1 MTKLTAE
8 LLQKKCQLLSR
19 KHGFE
24 VSGIASV
31 SLEKEYL
38 RYLNWIDKGYA
49 GEMEYLKNNSELRSN
64 LEKLWPNTKSALV
77 VGMQYKSK
85 KKNTKHFPT
94 DFYGEIADYAH
105 GGDYHKFIKKRL
117 LRILKELKETDITIE
132 GRSFVDTAPILERD
146 LAVKA
151 GLGWKAKNSL
161 LLNRT
166 LGSYF
171 FIGVLLLN
179 KEIANSNSFQENHCG
194 SCNECI
200 EKCPTDAII
209 APEIVDARRCIS
221 YLTIELRGPI
231 PRDLRA
237 MMGNHIFG
245 CDICQ
250 IVCPWN
256 EKAPETQQNRF
267 LPRPK
272 TENTNLEELLQL
284 NEKSFREKFQG
295 TAILRAKYDGFLRN
309 VLIAIGNSHKKEY
322 LNLLRQTLRHR
333 LPLVRGHSAWAIAEI
348 VKKTNQ
354 NYIRFSLEERLLVEK
369 DEWVKEEIELA
380 LGEITKS
387 NKVIL
392 EVGKT

>member
-1 MTKLTAE
+1 MYFFW
-8 LLQKKCQLLSR
+8 LLLVTVFWTVFYGIITIIVFPIDFTRGKILSKIVKYWAR
-19 KHGFE
+19 TIFF
-24 VSGIASV
+24 SAGI
-31 SLEKEYL
+31 
-38 RYLNWIDKGYA
+38 
-49 GEMEYLKNNSELRSN
+49 
-64 LEKLWPNTKSALV
+64 
-77 VGMQYKSK
+77 KSK
-85 KKNTKHFPT
+85 IIGLDNIDNSKNYIFAANHSSSLDIPLMLGYIPFWIVPVSKV
-94 DFYGEIADYAH
+94 
-105 GGDYHKFIKKRL
+105 
-117 LRILKELKETDITIE
+117 ELKWIPFL
-132 GRSFVDTAPILERD
+132 GWAMQMGGHVFVDRRNHE
-146 LAVKA
+146 KA
-151 GLGWKAKNSL
+151 MSSLRKAKKSL
-161 LLNRT
+161 LLDRT

-171 FIGVLLLN
+171 FIGVLLLK

-272 TENTNLEELLQL
+272 TENTNLEKLLQL

>member
-1 MTKLTAE
+1 MTKITTKSLYE
-8 LLQKKCQLLSR
+8 KCQILSK

-24 VSGIASV
+24 ISGIASI
-31 SLEKEYL
+31 SLKKEHL
-38 RYLNWIDKGYA
+38 RYLSWINKGYA
-49 GEMEYLKNNSELRSN
+49 GEMEYLKKNSELRSN

-77 VGMQYKSK
+77 VGIQYKSN
-85 KKNTKHFPT
+85 KKNTKLSSSSN
-94 DFYGEIADYAH
+94 YGKIAEYAQ

-117 LRILKELKETDITIE
+117 LRILKELKESDNSIE

-151 GLGWKAKNSL
+151 GLGWKGKNSL
-161 LLNRT
+161 LLNRV

-171 FIGVLLLN
+171 FLGVLLLN
-179 KEIANSNSFQENHCG
+179 KEIPNSNLFKENHCG
-194 SCNECI
+194 TCVECI
-200 EKCPTDAII
+200 EKCPTEAII

-231 PRDLRA
+231 PRHLRT

-272 TENTNLEELLQL
+272 TEDTNLEKLIQL
-284 NEKSFREKFQG
+284 DEKSFREKFQG

-309 VLIAIGNSHKKEY
+309 VLIAMGNSQKKEY
-322 LNLLRQTLRHR
+322 LNILRKTLRHR
-333 LPLVRGHSAWAIAEI
+333 YPLIRGHSAWAIAEI
-348 VKKTNQ
+348 AKKENE
-354 NYIRFSLEERLLVEK
+354 NWIRFSLEDRLTVEK
-369 DEWVKEEIELA
+369 DEWVIEEIELA
-380 LGEITKS
+380 LGEISRT
-387 NKVIL
+387 NKVSL
-392 EVGKT
+392 EVEKI

>member
-1 MTKLTAE
+1 MTEITAKS
-8 LLQKKCQLLSR
+8 LHDKCQILSK

-24 VSGIASV
+24 ISGIASI
-31 SLEKEYL
+31 SLEKEHE
-38 RYLNWIDKGYA
+38 RYLSWINKGYA
-49 GEMEYLKNNSELRSN
+49 GEMEYLKKNSELRSS
-64 LEKLWPNTKSALV
+64 LEKIWPNTKSALV
-77 VGMQYKSK
+77 VGIQYKSN
-85 KKNTKHFPT
+85 KKNTKLSSSDNH
-94 DFYGEIADYAH
+94 GKIAEYAQ

-117 LRILKELKETDITIE
+117 LRILKELKESDSSIE

-151 GLGWKAKNSL
+151 GLGWKGKNSL

-171 FIGVLLLN
+171 FIGILLLN
-179 KEIANSNSFQENHCG
+179 KEITNSNPFKENHCG
-194 SCNECI
+194 TCEECI

-231 PRDLRA
+231 PRHLRTK
-237 MMGNHIFG
+237 MGNHIFG

-267 LPRPK
+267 LPRPE
-272 TENTNLEELLQL
+272 TEDINLEKLIQL
-284 NEKSFREKFQG
+284 DEKSFREKFQG
-295 TAILRAKYDGFLRN
+295 TAILRAKHDGFLRN
-309 VLIAIGNSHKKEY
+309 VLVAIGNSHKKEF
-322 LNLLRQTLRHR
+322 LNILRKTLRHR
-333 LPLVRGHSAWAIAEI
+333 YPLIRGHSAWAIAEI
-348 VKKTNQ
+348 AKKENQ
-354 NYIRFSLEERLLVEK
+354 DWIRFSLEDRLTIEK

-380 LGEITKS
+380 LGEISKQRNIS
-387 NKVIL
+387 L
-392 EVGKT
+392 QA